1 MASSTPSSTPQKI
14 AFITGGNRGIG
25 FETAKQLGQL
35 GILPVIGVRDA
46 GAAQDALAQLRDFGV
61 QAEAIVFDATKR
73 ADRQKAVD
81 YFAAKAGRLDIL
93 VNNAGI
99 HLEGEP
105 GVEDRYTAST
115 LPENVLRDTLE
126 TNFLAP
132 VALTQALLPL
142 LKKAAAG
149 RIVNLSSILGSLTL
163 HSDPAS
169 PIYDAKATAY
179 DSSKTAL
186 NAYTVHLAYELR
198 GSAVKVNSAHPGWV
212 RTDMGGSAA
221 PMNVVDGA
229 KTSVILATLAEDGPS
244 GGFFHM
250 HDTLPW

>member
-1 MASSTPSSTPQKI
+1 MATPINQRI

-25 FETAKQLGQL
+25 FETAKQLGLL
-35 GILPVIGVRDA
+35 GILPVISVRSA
-46 GAAQDALAQLRDFGV
+46 EAAQDALAQLRDFGV

-81 YFAAKAGRLDIL
+81 FFEAKAGRLDIL
-93 VNNAGI
+93 INNAGVY
-99 HLEGEP
+99 LEGEP
-105 GVEDRYTAST
+105 GIAPSFTAST
-115 LPENVLRDTLE
+115 VPEHVLRDTLE

-142 LKKAAAG
+142 LKKSAAG

-163 HSDPAS
+163 HSDPSS

-179 DSSKTAL
+179 DSSKTIL
-186 NAYTVHLAYELR
+186 NAYTVHLAYELK
-198 GSAVKVNSAHPGWV
+198 GSTVKVNSAHPGWV
-212 RTDMGGSAA
+212 QTSMGGSAA
-221 PMNVVDGA
+221 PMSIVDGA
-229 KTSVILATLAEDGPS
+229 KTSVILATLPDDGPS

-250 HDTLPW
+250 NDTLPW